1 MKNNIIKDKSFV
13 FAIRIVNVCRY
24 LSTTKNEF
32 VLSQQLLRSG
42 TSIGAMIR
50 ESEHA
55 ESKADFNHKLAIAQK
70 ETNESLYWLE
80 LLYKTDYI
88 TQEEFKSL
96 NLDAVELIKL
106 LTAILK
112 SSKTNLPLT
121 IEH

>member
-1 MKNNIIKDKSFV
+1 MKNNIVKDKSFA

-80 LLYKTDYI
+80 LLNKTDYI

-121 IEH
+121 IEN